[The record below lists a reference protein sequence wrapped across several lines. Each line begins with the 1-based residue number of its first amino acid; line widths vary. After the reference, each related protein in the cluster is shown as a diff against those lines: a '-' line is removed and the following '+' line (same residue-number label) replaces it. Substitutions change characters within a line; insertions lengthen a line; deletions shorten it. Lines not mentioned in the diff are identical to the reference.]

1 MTLIWL
7 PVFMPHTREEEV
19 GQELFN
25 DSKYVCLLDSN
36 PEKEDRTTL
45 AEQVIFFFF
54 LLIAR
59 NSFSLLA
66 WSKLQRCYKQKH
78 TSKKYWWHSEVCG
91 ENEVRANIIVG
102 ELSVELMW
110 WWHEHIVL
118 WLYTV
123 CCLNWSIQTDSNS
136 KLTKWVPDGVVVH
149 ICRAVSHV
157 KRQQDTVWLFDMP
170 FSISLTY
177 RFMDQILTNFL
188 WGSRKPHFILKDG
201 SYCHHTPW
209 TEHESAF
216 NRSD

>member
-66 WSKLQRCYKQKH
+66 WSKLHRCYKQKH
-78 TSKKYWWHSEVCG
+78 TSK
-91 ENEVRANIIVG
+91 N
-102 ELSVELMW
+102 
-110 WWHEHIVL
+110 
-118 WLYTV
+118 
-123 CCLNWSIQTDSNS
+123 TD
-136 KLTKWVPDGVVVH
+136 
-149 ICRAVSHV
+149 
-157 KRQQDTVWLFDMP
+157 DTVKCVVKMRCELILSLVNFQWNWCGDGM
-170 FSISLTY
+170 SILCYNCT
-177 RFMDQILTNFL
+177 RFAVWIDQFRQILIQNSQSEFL
-188 WGSRKPHFILKDG
+188 MGL
-201 SYCHHTPW
+201 
-209 TEHESAF
+209 F
-216 NRSD
+216 NTFAELWVM